1 MAAAVSKV
9 SGDIIS
15 SSFDRIRPP
24 PPPPSDSS
32 LLLVTRPPRHFS
44 LRLILSLFQIT
55 LFHSLK
61 RNAVSYWTCSKLC
74 AICFVAGMV
83 FGYSLRG
90 RVKRWASNILKKLN

>member
-1 MAAAVSKV
+1 MTAAVSKV

-15 SSFDRIRPP
+15 SNFDRIRPP
-24 PPPPSDSS
+24 PPSPPDSS
-32 LLLVTRPPRHFS
+32 LLLATRPPRHFS
-44 LRLILSLFQIT
+44 LSLCILSKLISD
-55 LFHSLK
+55 HSH
-61 RNAVSYWTCSKLC
+61 AVSYWTCSKLC